1 MKKLLYRGIRF
12 SYYLLFILSL
22 PLILNMDFILH
33 LWLKDVPTYTTEFCQ
48 LVLLCSLVS
57 SISNLLSQVAR
68 AYGKI
73 RKYQIYVSA
82 FLFLNFPLSY
92 VVLKIGAS
100 PLATML
106 VNIGI
111 QAALLFVRLYLTKEM
126 IKLSIIDFTQ
136 KVLLP
141 IIKVSVL
148 SLILPS
154 ILFYYMSVGWL
165 ELITTSVVFLICS
178 ICSVMYI
185 GISKNER
192 ENIIRLAINIIHKI
206 HK

>member
-1 MKKLLYRGIRF
+1 MPG
-12 SYYLLFILSL
+12 
-22 PLILNMDFILH
+22 M
-33 LWLKDVPTYTTEFCQ
+33 
-48 LVLLCSLVS
+48 
-57 SISNLLSQVAR
+57 
-68 AYGKI
+68 I

-92 VVLKIGAS
+92 FVLKIGAS
-100 PLATML
+100 PLATMF

-126 IKLSIIDFTQ
+126 IELSIKDFTQ

-141 IIKVSVL
+141 IIKVSIL

-154 ILFYYMSVGWL
+154 ILFYYMSAGWL
-165 ELITTSVVFLICS
+165 ELIITSVVSLVCS
-178 ICSVMYI
+178 ICCVMYM

-192 ENIIRLAINIIHKI
+192 ENLIRLTVNIIHKI